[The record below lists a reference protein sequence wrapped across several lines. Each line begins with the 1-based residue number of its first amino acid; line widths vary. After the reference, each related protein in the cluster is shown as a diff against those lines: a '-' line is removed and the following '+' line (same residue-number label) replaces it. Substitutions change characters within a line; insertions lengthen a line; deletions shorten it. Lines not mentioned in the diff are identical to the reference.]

1 MKICLHDKLFKY
13 TFEKGIKK
21 RYIILIFMKELGIIN
36 RGIEKVISEQG
47 HKDLLMVCDAGF
59 SIPYGIEVVD
69 VSLGEN
75 KPMVVEILNEL
86 KKYFSVEKLIM
97 AKETKQ
103 ISPTLFRSIS
113 NVWGESMEVEVVDHD
128 ELKQMSKDIKAVIR

>member
-1 MKICLHDKLFKY
+1 
-13 TFEKGIKK
+13 
-21 RYIILIFMKELGIIN
+21 MKELGIIN

-75 KPMVVEILNEL
+75 
-86 KKYFSVEKLIM
+86 
-97 AKETKQ
+97 Q
-103 ISPTLFRSIS
+103 
-113 NVWGESMEVEVVDHD
+113 
-128 ELKQMSKDIKAVIR
+128 